1 MPKCFSALND
11 LRQDSLDAIG
21 WNGEPD
27 TIGRRVELWIDGCQR
42 RNADHIALQVHQRS
56 STVAR
61 VNRCISL
68 LAARVTWS
76 RSGCMQTCIQ
86 HCLSNLFIE
95 YSDKFPRPWEDIPNS
110 GGKRF
115 REGDVHFPL
124 GSGVNFHL
132 ELLER
137 KSNL

>member
-1 MPKCFSALND
+1 MKAKYHLLFLIERVSVRFLQGSTSGGSLCSIVMDVALTV
-11 LRQDSLDAIG
+11 L
-21 WNGEPD
+21 
-27 TIGRRVELWIDGCQR
+27 
-42 RNADHIALQVHQRS
+42 LQKVR
-56 STVAR
+56 
-61 VNRCISL
+61 
-68 LAARVTWS
+68 
-76 RSGCMQTCIQ
+76 RSGCTQTCIQ

-95 YSDKFPRPWEDIPNS
+95 YNDKFPRPWEDSPNS